1 MGYKLKWRDKLRKA
15 GTSMTTEERLLE
27 PTDRIYDL
35 VDVVEEE
42 IPSETKS
49 NQEIIVIDGRVY
61 ERVLMPEDRVYDL
74 VDIFE
79 EGPGANLR
87 KGVMEEE
94 IRKIAAEMAEKIAR
108 EVIPG
113 VAERV
118 IREEIEKLKKEDG
131 LGY

>member
-1 MGYKLKWRDKLRKA
+1 
-15 GTSMTTEERLLE
+15 MTTEKRLLE

-42 IPSETKS
+42 TPSEAKS
-49 NQEIIVIDGRVY
+49 NQEVIAIDGRVY

-74 VDIFE
+74 VDAFE
-79 EGPGANLR
+79 EGPGADLR
-87 KGVMEEE
+87 KGFMGEEV
-94 IRKIAAEMAEKIAR
+94 RKIAAEMAEKIAR
-108 EVIPG
+108 EVVPG

-118 IREEIEKLKKEDG
+118 IREEIEKLKNEYG